1 MRAWRYPS
9 PHRVGR
15 PTMTHGPA
23 LGHSAG
29 ECIAM
34 PDSDTHSRVDV
45 AYEAPS
51 VEHVWSCRAPRSNR
65 HVTAHMIYTVTMDGL
80 STNSAAHVAPLRQP
94 RANHLDDGDVHESTP
109 PARTVGRADRP
120 TVRGGARPTRTTIP
134 PPPAGR

>member
-9 PHRVGR
+9 PHRVGW

-45 AYEAPS
+45 ASRGA
-51 VEHVWSCRAPRSNR
+51 
-65 HVTAHMIYTVTMDGL
+65 
-80 STNSAAHVAPLRQP
+80 
-94 RANHLDDGDVHESTP
+94 
-109 PARTVGRADRP
+109 
-120 TVRGGARPTRTTIP
+120 VRGARMVVPIATGKSARYATHDSERVSGDDVIAIGP
-134 PPPAGR
+134 LVRIK

>member
-15 PTMTHGPA
+15 LTRTHGPA

-45 AYEAPS
+45 ASRGA
-51 VEHVWSCRAPRSNR
+51 
-65 HVTAHMIYTVTMDGL
+65 
-80 STNSAAHVAPLRQP
+80 
-94 RANHLDDGDVHESTP
+94 
-109 PARTVGRADRP
+109 
-120 TVRGGARPTRTTIP
+120 VRGARMVVPSSTVKSARYGTHDSEK
-134 PPPAGR
+134 ASVKWRRWDRYM

>member
-9 PHRVGR
+9 PHRVGW

-45 AYEAPS
+45 ASRGAVRGARMVVPS
-51 VEHVWSCRAPRSNR
+51 SKGKSARYVEHDYENIR
-65 HVTAHMIYTVTMDGL
+65 G
-80 STNSAAHVAPLRQP
+80 
-94 RANHLDDGDVHESTP
+94 DDGWSIDKLCGTCCTAAAATREP
-109 PARTVGRADRP
+109 PR
-120 TVRGGARPTRTTIP
+120 
-134 PPPAGR
+134 